1 MERML
6 DDQVRAQ
13 VIEFFEGLDQEVE
26 VLYFGS
32 EDPSICT
39 YCAETRQL
47 LEEVTGLSEKLSL
60 VVYDLN
66 SDSDLAEKY
75 NVDAAP
81 MFIITAKNDGEN
93 HDYGVRYRG
102 IPAGHEFT
110 SLVNS
115 LLIVSRRDSGLSQE
129 TRDYLKTLEAPVQ
142 LQVFVTPTCPY
153 CPRAVVLAHQM
164 AVESPWVAAEM
175 VEATE
180 FPELSNRFNV
190 SGVPQTTINQ
200 GRVNVVGAAP
210 ESQLVQQIKNAL
222 TN

>member
-1 MERML
+1 
-6 DDQVRAQ
+6 VA
-13 VIEFFEGLDQEVE
+13 EFFGGLDQEVE
-26 VLYFGS
+26 VIYFNS
-32 EDPSICT
+32 DDPSDCT

-47 LEEVTGLSEKLSL
+47 LEEVISLSEKLRL
-60 VVYDLN
+60 VVHDLKK
-66 SDSDLAEKY
+66 DGDIAKKY

-81 MFIITAKNDGEN
+81 SFIIAARNGDEI

-129 TRDYLKTLEAPVQ
+129 TRDYLKTLNSRVQ

-164 AVESPWVAAEM
+164 AVESPWVDAEM

-200 GRVNVVGAAP
+200 GSVNVVGAAP

-222 TN
+222 AN